1 MTGEKK
7 EMVVVEPMS
16 PDAAKAQFMEWRE
29 QHPEIASRL
38 GEQDLILDVIR
49 GREGKTLHRY
59 RIFVYE
65 NGVV

>member
-29 QHPEIASRL
+29 RHPEIVSRL
-38 GEQDLILDVIR
+38 GEQI
-49 GREGKTLHRY
+49 
-59 RIFVYE
+59 
-65 NGVV
+65 